1 MMNIIAWSASAPWA
15 DIREGFPT
23 PKIGGKYKAEQEF
36 EDGLL
41 VVKDASEKQY
51 SVAGAR
57 IDSVANEE
65 FEDFCL
71 TVFDSPYS
79 GEVVHVGAMDFCSL
93 CDEALDQSDIAR
105 ADGYLKAPLKGLLG
119 WRSLCRH
126 ALQYRAVG
134 WEKILAQILAQNA
147 ADYARM
153 MPFCPTSADVN
164 D

>member
-1 MMNIIAWSASAPWA
+1 MYWSAAFRSATNDPHDEHHRLERLGPLGGYPRGISHA
-15 DIREGFPT
+15 KDR
-23 PKIGGKYKAEQEF
+23 GKYKAEQEF

-79 GEVVHVGAMDFCSL
+79 GEVVHVGAMDFCSPV
-93 CDEALDQSDIAR
+93 R
-105 ADGYLKAPLKGLLG
+105 
-119 WRSLCRH
+119 
-126 ALQYRAVG
+126 
-134 WEKILAQILAQNA
+134 
-147 ADYARM
+147 
-153 MPFCPTSADVN
+153 
-164 D
+164 